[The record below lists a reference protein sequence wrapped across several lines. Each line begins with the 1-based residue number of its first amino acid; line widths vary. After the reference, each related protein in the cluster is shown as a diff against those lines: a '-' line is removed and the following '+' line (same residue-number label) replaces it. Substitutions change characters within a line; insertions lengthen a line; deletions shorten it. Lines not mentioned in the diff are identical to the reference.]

1 MKYKAVL
8 FDLDGT
14 LLPMDQDIFT
24 KTYFGELVK
33 KLVPLG
39 YEPDSVVSAIW
50 AGVKAMVLNDG
61 TIYNE
66 EAFWNEFTRILGEKV
81 LNDKP
86 VLDEFYCVDFDKV
99 KSSCG
104 YSPESKEIVDKLKE
118 KGVRVVLATNPLFP
132 SVATRKRIVW
142 AGLKPEDFELFTT
155 YENSRY
161 CKPNPEYYKEILTSC
176 IHCHLR
182 HTRKRENGGH

>member
-39 YEPDSVVSAIW
+39 YEPDSVISAIW

-61 TIYNE
+61 AIYNE
-66 EAFWNEFTRILGEKV
+66 EAFWNEFTRILGEKA

-86 VLDEFYCVDFDKV
+86 VLDEFYRVDFDKV

-132 SVATRKRIVW
+132 SVAT
-142 AGLKPEDFELFTT
+142 
-155 YENSRY
+155 
-161 CKPNPEYYKEILTSC
+161 
-176 IHCHLR
+176 
-182 HTRKRENGGH
+182 

>member
-50 AGVKAMVLNDG
+50 AG
-61 TIYNE
+61 
-66 EAFWNEFTRILGEKV
+66 
-81 LNDKP
+81 
-86 VLDEFYCVDFDKV
+86 
-99 KSSCG
+99 
-104 YSPESKEIVDKLKE
+104 
-118 KGVRVVLATNPLFP
+118 
-132 SVATRKRIVW
+132 
-142 AGLKPEDFELFTT
+142 LKPEDFELFTT

-161 CKPNPEYYKEILTSC
+161 CKPNPEYYKEILKEIKLSPEDVLMVGNDVSKDMIAKSLGMDVFLLKDC
-176 IHCHLR
+176 LIN
-182 HTRKRENGGH
+182 KENADISAYPNGGFKELKEFLFA